1 TSVDENF
8 DTIEKI
14 NAINLASLRISL
26 LCFPIGGTI
35 IYLLTFNKRSERLL
49 DKSNFQLFAH
59 INYDIV
65 CPRISVEKIEEH
77 VKAYSQYMESI
88 LPKRR
93 KEQEDFLKQRLC
105 ENNDSLS
112 NLQSKITHYTTI
124 TLALTGALVY
134 LQTILPSS
142 STSFIIKFIF
152 YYLFLL
158 LISDIINLF
167 LFLRKGMMV
176 NSFLQSSFKSLR
188 FDSSNYALTKAL
200 YGDWIARKDDV
211 SYFAGIVR
219 NTEKYL
225 YRAILVGIILYIFSI
240 PLQHSSNDTGNEAI
254 STPSGMF
261 LAVN

>member
-1 TSVDENF
+1 ENF
-8 DTIEKI
+8 DTIEKT

-49 DKSNFQLFAH
+49 DKSNVQLFAH
-59 INYDIV
+59 INYDTV

-134 LQTILPSS
+134 IQTILPS
-142 STSFIIKFIF
+142 
-152 YYLFLL
+152 
-158 LISDIINLF
+158 
-167 LFLRKGMMV
+167 
-176 NSFLQSSFKSLR
+176 
-188 FDSSNYALTKAL
+188 
-200 YGDWIARKDDV
+200 
-211 SYFAGIVR
+211 
-219 NTEKYL
+219 
-225 YRAILVGIILYIFSI
+225 
-240 PLQHSSNDTGNEAI
+240 
-254 STPSGMF
+254 
-261 LAVN
+261 